1 MSSSSGRYDNDN
13 SSSSISIPNISNLQL
28 YDLEPYHQAKL
39 VVTVITVILT
49 ARKKELEI
57 LIDWCVCG
65 GKCRPMETLPKV
77 YVVVIQMKFQMNLN
91 FLFKSSLFLQRTT
104 SEKL

>member
-13 SSSSISIPNISNLQL
+13 SSSSISIPNISKLQL

-49 ARKKELEI
+49 ARKKEMEI
-57 LIDWCVCG
+57 LIGVS
-65 GKCRPMETLPKV
+65 
-77 YVVVIQMKFQMNLN
+77 VVGNVAQW
-91 FLFKSSLFLQRTT
+91 RRY
-104 SEKL
+104 

>member
-13 SSSSISIPNISNLQL
+13 SSSSIHFKTTTTGIRSGTIPSSEVSSDSDNGNS
-28 YDLEPYHQAKL
+28 DSE
-39 VVTVITVILT
+39 
-49 ARKKELEI
+49 KERI
-57 LIDWCVCG
+57 GNTDWCVCG
-65 GKCRPMETLPKV
+65 GKCRPMEMLPKV

>member
-13 SSSSISIPNISNLQL
+13 SSSSISIPNISKLQL

-57 LIDWCVCG
+57 LIGVS
-65 GKCRPMETLPKV
+65 
-77 YVVVIQMKFQMNLN
+77 VVGNVAQWRRYRKFML
-91 FLFKSSLFLQRTT
+91 S
-104 SEKL
+104 

>member
-13 SSSSISIPNISNLQL
+13 SSSSISIPNISKLQL

-57 LIDWCVCG
+57 LIRVSVVGNIAQWRRYR
-65 GKCRPMETLPKV
+65 KF
-77 YVVVIQMKFQMNLN
+77 YVVVTDTNEVPDE
-91 FLFKSSLFLQRTT
+91 S
-104 SEKL
+104 

>member
-13 SSSSISIPNISNLQL
+13 SSSSISIPNISKLQL

-49 ARKKELEI
+49 AKKKELEI
-57 LIDWCVCG
+57 LIGVS
-65 GKCRPMETLPKV
+65 
-77 YVVVIQMKFQMNLN
+77 VVGNVAQWRRYRKFML
-91 FLFKSSLFLQRTT
+91 S
-104 SEKL
+104 

>member
-13 SSSSISIPNISNLQL
+13 SSSSISIPNISKLQL

-49 ARKKELEI
+49 AKMKELEI
-57 LIDWCVCG
+57 LIGVS
-65 GKCRPMETLPKV
+65 
-77 YVVVIQMKFQMNLN
+77 VVGNVAQWRRYQKFML
-91 FLFKSSLFLQRTT
+91 S
-104 SEKL
+104 